1 MRLWAEPLSVG
12 ELADTHAAAAQL
24 TRETNHGIG
33 GGGGG
38 EGEEGPHVPV
48 GLPPPLV
55 RPSAGWAEKGRIA
68 VMVIRLGA
76 QIRFIARVVKCSN
89 SNREEEGEWGV
100 REKTE
105 RQ

>member
-1 MRLWAEPLSVG
+1 MMRLWAEPLLVG
-12 ELADTHAAAAQL
+12 ELADTHAADAVAAAAQL

-55 RPSAGWAEKGRIA
+55 RRP
-68 VMVIRLGA
+68 
-76 QIRFIARVVKCSN
+76 RVGL
-89 SNREEEGEWGV
+89 RRGELP
-100 REKTE
+100 
-105 RQ
+105 

>member
-1 MRLWAEPLSVG
+1 MMRLWAEPRLVG
-12 ELADTHAAAAQL
+12 ELADTHAAADADAAAQL

-55 RPSAGWAEKGRIA
+55 RRPQLR
-68 VMVIRLGA
+68 R
-76 QIRFIARVVKCSN
+76 
-89 SNREEEGEWGV
+89 GELP
-100 REKTE
+100 
-105 RQ
+105 

>member
-1 MRLWAEPLSVG
+1 MMRLWAEPLLEG
-12 ELADTHAAAAQL
+12 ELADTHAAADAAAQL

-55 RPSAGWAEKGRIA
+55 RRP
-68 VMVIRLGA
+68 
-76 QIRFIARVVKCSN
+76 RVGL
-89 SNREEEGEWGV
+89 RRGELP
-100 REKTE
+100 
-105 RQ
+105 